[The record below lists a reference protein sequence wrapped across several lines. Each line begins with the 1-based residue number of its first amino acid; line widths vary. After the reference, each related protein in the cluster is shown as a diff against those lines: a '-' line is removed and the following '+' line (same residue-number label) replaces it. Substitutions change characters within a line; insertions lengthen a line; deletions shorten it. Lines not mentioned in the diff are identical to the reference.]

1 MLHNMC
7 DTNDKNDLFLL
18 SFSPLQLQNRVY
30 RSPLAVQLHVLLEDG
45 LSKQQPHLINFSRL
59 AGARGVSCGTIA
71 EKSITLYQP

>member
-7 DTNDKNDLFLL
+7 DTNDKKRFVLVILL
-18 SFSPLQLQNRVY
+18 SF
-30 RSPLAVQLHVLLEDG
+30 AVALQLHVLLEDG
-45 LSKQQPHLINFSRL
+45 LSKQQPLLINLSRL